1 MARGLYQNLTAELAG
16 ITKGMLSSFETGRR
30 TPIVYTLT
38 KLLIALDCSAEEF
51 GRYVGPW
58 DICRAQH
65 RSRNPSA
72 FRAQPAA
79 PALPADPAD
88 PIRAGLETLSVGLA
102 TGRPP
107 WDGLVRKLRLG
118 PRQEA
123 AAGER
128 PLP

>member
-38 KLLIALDCSAEEF
+38 K
-51 GRYVGPW
+51 
-58 DICRAQH
+58 
-65 RSRNPSA
+65 
-72 FRAQPAA
+72 
-79 PALPADPAD
+79 

-128 PLP
+128 PLL